1 MKFLV
6 LRTDLK
12 KKLRN
17 IRLLIVDGRIFT
29 AKLDRGLD
37 STAESIDSDKLSRLE
52 SDGIKIIL
60 CSESSN
66 GNRAGKLNDNYFI
79 YSALDG
85 LTYKEFINKICD
97 DYKVKKTEI
106 AFINV
111 SDADRSLL
119 SSINF
124 SATTIDAPLEIQTN
138 SYYVSN
144 FTGSKT
150 FNEIV
155 HIISSAKNT

>member
-29 AKLDRGLD
+29 AELD
-37 STAESIDSDKLSRLE
+37 STAESIDSAKLSRLE
-52 SDGIKIIL
+52 SDGIKVIL
-60 CSESSN
+60 CSESPN
-66 GNRAGKLNDNYFI
+66 GNLSGKLNDNCFI
-79 YSALDG
+79 YSTLDG
-85 LTYKEFINKICD
+85 LTFKEFINRACD

-144 FTGSKT
+144 FTGAET

-155 HIISSAKNT
+155 GLISSAKNT

>member
-29 AKLDRGLD
+29 AELD
-37 STAESIDSDKLSRLE
+37 STAESIDSAKLSRLE
-52 SDGIKIIL
+52 SDGIKVIL
-60 CSESSN
+60 CSESPN
-66 GNRAGKLNDNYFI
+66 GNLSGKLNDNCFI

-85 LTYKEFINKICD
+85 LTFKEFINRACD

-144 FTGSKT
+144 FTGAET

-155 HIISSAKNT
+155 GLISSAKNT

>member
-29 AKLDRGLD
+29 AELDRGLD
-37 STAESIDSDKLSRLE
+37 SIVESIDSAKLSRLK

>member
-6 LRTDLK
+6 LITDLK

-17 IRLLIVDGRIFT
+17 IKLLIVDCRIFT
-29 AKLDRGLD
+29 AELDKGLD
-37 STAESIDSDKLSRLE
+37 SIVESIDSDKLSRFV
-52 SDGIKIIL
+52 SHGIKVIL

-66 GNRAGKLNDNYFI
+66 GNLTGKLNSNYLI

-85 LTYKEFINKICD
+85 LTFKEFLNKACD

-111 SDADRSLL
+111 SDSDRSLL

-144 FTGSKT
+144 FKGAGT

-155 HIISSAKNT
+155 RLISSAKNT